1 MATIERL
8 KELLNEPVTF
18 KLPDEDMDSFFAL
31 MSERHYMAEEFI
43 ITEGTVNDNVYILR
57 EGIIRGLFDKDEDRE
72 TTIYFGIEG
81 DYFFAMNPFLEST
94 PSQISV
100 QACTDCTV
108 MVISKESLRT
118 LSHQSINFANWA
130 LENSLRQILAL
141 EMKRKFL
148 KGNAMARYRSLIER
162 RPEIVCNVPLKHI
175 ASYLGVT
182 QQSLS
187 RLRSS
192 KYKP

>member
-1 MATIERL
+1 M
-8 KELLNEPVTF
+8 LNEPVTF